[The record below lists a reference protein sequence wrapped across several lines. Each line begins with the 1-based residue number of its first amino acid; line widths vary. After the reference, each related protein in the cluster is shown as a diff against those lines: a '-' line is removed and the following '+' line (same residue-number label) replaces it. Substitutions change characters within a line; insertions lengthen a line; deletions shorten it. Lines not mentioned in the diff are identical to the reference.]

1 MLTTTDS
8 GEAEARQILQGIHK
22 VHHPDHGLLIITIA
36 GAIQPEA
43 MTTVD
48 VPTIPILHQEAI
60 HLLMVV
66 AEVLAQEVHHP
77 VDHAA
82 EPETDL

>member
-8 GEAEARQILQGIHK
+8 GEAEALPILRGIHK
-22 VHHPDHGLLIITIA
+22 VHHPEHGLTTTTIA
-36 GAIQPEA
+36 GVIQPEA

-48 VPTIPILHQEAI
+48 VLIIPIHHPEAI
-60 HLLMVV
+60 HRLMVA
-66 AEVLAQEVHHP
+66 AEVLAQAVHLP